1 MATWDVGVTVA
12 HLTED
17 QSVWV
22 RIPYVPP
29 IYGTVVESGLLHRS

>member
-1 MATWDVGVTVA
+1 MALWDVGVMVA

-29 IYGTVVESGLLHRS
+29 AEDIGFNGF